1 MSIGLEVVPL
11 ANKTRFMLS
20 MRSLSTD
27 RIDTA
32 GASACRTPAV
42 DKPMPDYERCKGGK
56 AMTRRR
62 WWWVGILMIAGAL
75 GGCSGGDHNDATQGG
90 GSCLLFREVEPNDTL
105 STSQFLD
112 AIVTDDCFVVDG
124 DLFNVADEDS
134 YRVLVQEN
142 LTLVATLDHSPL
154 VDLDIQ
160 LFDADTGQL
169 IQDCGINVV
178 PEICTVP
185 FIVRSG
191 DIAVDVVVT
200 SAVGAGSYTL

>member
-1 MSIGLEVVPL
+1 
-11 ANKTRFMLS
+11 
-20 MRSLSTD
+20 
-27 RIDTA
+27 
-32 GASACRTPAV
+32 
-42 DKPMPDYERCKGGK
+42 
-56 AMTRRR
+56 MTRRR

-75 GGCSGGDHNDATQGG
+75 GGCSGGDHNDAPQSGG
-90 GSCLLFREVEPNDTL
+90 CFLFREVEPNDTL
-105 STSQFLD
+105 LTAQFLD

-160 LFDADTGQL
+160 LFDVVTGRL
-169 IQDCGINVV
+169 ILDCGSNVV
-178 PEICTVP
+178 PEVCTVP
-185 FIVRSG
+185 FVVRSG

-200 SAVGAGSYTL
+200 SAVGAGSYTLTLRAQ